1 MTTFQEIVLSV
12 AIAMC
17 GLAWSNVIVWGLAA
31 VW

>member
-12 AIAMC
+12 AIARC
-17 GLAWSNVIVWGLAA
+17 GLALSNVFVWALAA